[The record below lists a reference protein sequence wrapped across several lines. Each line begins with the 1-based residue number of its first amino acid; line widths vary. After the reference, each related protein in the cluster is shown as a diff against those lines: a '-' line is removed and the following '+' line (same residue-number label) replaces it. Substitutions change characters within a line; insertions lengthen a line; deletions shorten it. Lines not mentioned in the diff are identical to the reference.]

1 MKTAEPALMNDLNK
15 INVKSF
21 MPDEYDDLLDEYNKL
36 FEEVADKEIENVKK
50 NDFPPWGKEG
60 RTISCSHSI
69 YQTTQ

>member
-50 NDFPPWGKEG
+50 NDFPP
-60 RTISCSHSI
+60 
-69 YQTTQ
+69 